1 MKASLSAKRISPT
14 PPAAQSVTAKRRAK
28 TTSQGKKYAAIR
40 RDLERQ
46 RKAMLEEVVEGLA
59 NPNGQEAFP
68 DVSDQASAEA
78 EQNFSMRIRER
89 EQRLIKKIDEA
100 LERMDQNTYGICER
114 CEEEIPYP
122 RLKARPVTT
131 LCINCK
137 TLQEQEEKVG
147 GEIFRTRHFRRAIS
161 LPECGRVFSSIDA
174 CGRCGPDATGF
185 IGDTFDQR
193 EIGFVLREGPFRIRG
208 VVGLS
213 QVVAGNGIVGAKR
226 DGFFK

>member
-1 MKASLSAKRISPT
+1 MKAVHSAKRISPAS
-14 PPAAQSVTAKRRAK
+14 PAVKSVITKRK
-28 TTSQGKKYAAIR
+28 GKPSSQGKKYAAIR

-46 RKAMLEEVVEGLA
+46 RKAKLEEAVEGLV

-100 LERMDQNTYGICER
+100 LDRMDQNTYGICER

-137 TLQEQEEKVG
+137 TFEEQEEKA
-147 GEIFRTRHFRRAIS
+147 RR
-161 LPECGRVFSSIDA
+161 
-174 CGRCGPDATGF
+174 
-185 IGDTFDQR
+185 
-193 EIGFVLREGPFRIRG
+193 
-208 VVGLS
+208 
-213 QVVAGNGIVGAKR
+213 
-226 DGFFK
+226 

>member
-1 MKASLSAKRISPT
+1 MKSVSSAKRNSPT
-14 PPAAQSVTAKRRAK
+14 PPAAKSVTAKPK
-28 TTSQGKKYAAIR
+28 TKKSSQGKKYATIR

-46 RKAMLEEVVEGLA
+46 RKALLEEAVEGLA
-59 NPNGQEAFP
+59 NPNGQETFP

-100 LERMDQNTYGICER
+100 LERMDQDVYGICER

-137 TLQEQEEKVG
+137 TLEEQEEK
-147 GEIFRTRHFRRAIS
+147 TRH
-161 LPECGRVFSSIDA
+161 
-174 CGRCGPDATGF
+174 
-185 IGDTFDQR
+185 
-193 EIGFVLREGPFRIRG
+193 
-208 VVGLS
+208 
-213 QVVAGNGIVGAKR
+213 
-226 DGFFK
+226 

>member
-1 MKASLSAKRISPT
+1 MKAGPSVKRISPV
-14 PPAAQSVTAKRRAK
+14 PPAAQAVTAKRKAK
-28 TTSQGKKYAAIR
+28 PLTQGKKYAAIR

-46 RKAMLEEVVEGLA
+46 RKAKLEEAVEGLA

-78 EQNFSMRIRER
+78 EQNFLMRIRER

-100 LERMDQNTYGICER
+100 LDRMDQNTYGICER

-137 TLQEQEEKVG
+137 TLEEQEEKA
-147 GEIFRTRHFRRAIS
+147 RR
-161 LPECGRVFSSIDA
+161 
-174 CGRCGPDATGF
+174 
-185 IGDTFDQR
+185 
-193 EIGFVLREGPFRIRG
+193 
-208 VVGLS
+208 
-213 QVVAGNGIVGAKR
+213 
-226 DGFFK
+226 

>member
-1 MKASLSAKRISPT
+1 MKAGPSAKRILLV
-14 PPAAQSVTAKRRAK
+14 PPAAQAVTAKRKAK
-28 TTSQGKKYAAIR
+28 PSSQGKKYAAIR

-46 RKAMLEEVVEGLA
+46 RKAKLEEAVEGLV

-78 EQNFSMRIRER
+78 EQNFLMRIRER

-100 LERMDQNTYGICER
+100 LDRMDQNTYGICER

-137 TLQEQEEKVG
+137 TLEEQEEKA
-147 GEIFRTRHFRRAIS
+147 RR
-161 LPECGRVFSSIDA
+161 
-174 CGRCGPDATGF
+174 
-185 IGDTFDQR
+185 
-193 EIGFVLREGPFRIRG
+193 
-208 VVGLS
+208 
-213 QVVAGNGIVGAKR
+213 
-226 DGFFK
+226 

>member
-1 MKASLSAKRISPT
+1 MVFLLNPGRDMKIGSSAKRVSPT
-14 PPAAQSVTAKRRAK
+14 VSAAKSVMGKPK
-28 TTSQGKKYAAIR
+28 VKKLSQGKKYAAIR

-46 RKAMLEEVVEGLA
+46 RKAMLEEAVEGLA

-78 EQNFSMRIRER
+78 EQNFLMRIRER

-100 LERMDQNTYGICER
+100 LARLDQNIYGICER

-137 TLQEQEEKVG
+137 TLEEQEEK
-147 GEIFRTRHFRRAIS
+147 TRR
-161 LPECGRVFSSIDA
+161 
-174 CGRCGPDATGF
+174 
-185 IGDTFDQR
+185 
-193 EIGFVLREGPFRIRG
+193 
-208 VVGLS
+208 
-213 QVVAGNGIVGAKR
+213 
-226 DGFFK
+226 